1 MNDAPQD
8 KRRLVAGLRA
18 RIEGDLATVERRQ
31 ADTAAAATHEE
42 NRAEHAKDTRAT
54 EDSYLARG
62 LAERVAALRRNLEA
76 LGGTPIRDF
85 ADGEAIA
92 VGALVTVAA
101 EGDAGEAQEEHW
113 LLVPGAA
120 GIEIRLDERTVLA
133 VTPVSPLGQALLG
146 LQVGDEGAVRTPR
159 GERRFEVLSIS

>member
-1 MNDAPQD
+1 MSNASPD
-8 KRRLVAGLRA
+8 KRRLVAGFRA
-18 RIEGDLATVERRQ
+18 RIEEDLATVERRR
-31 ADTAAAATHEE
+31 ADTAAGATHEE

-62 LAERVAALRRNLEA
+62 LAERVAELRRALEA
-76 LGGTPIRDF
+76 LGSAPIRDF

-92 VGALVTVAA
+92 VGALVTVAT
-101 EGDAGEAQEEHW
+101 EGDEGEAQEERW

-120 GIEIRLDERTVLA
+120 GIEIQLDGRKVRA

-146 LQVGDEGAVRTPR
+146 LEMGDEGALRTPR
-159 GERRFEVLSIS
+159 GERRFEVLSVA

>member
-1 MNDAPQD
+1 MSDASPD
-8 KRRLVAGLRA
+8 KHSLVTGLRA
-18 RIEGDLATVERRQ
+18 RIEEDLETVERRQ
-31 ADTAAAATHEE
+31 ADTAAGATHEE

-62 LAERVAALRRNLEA
+62 LAERVAELRRALEA
-76 LGGTPIRDF
+76 LGSAPIRDF
-85 ADGEAIA
+85 ADDEAIA

-101 EGDAGEAQEEHW
+101 ESEDGDAQEEHW

-120 GIEIRLDERTVLA
+120 GIEIQLDDRTVRA

-146 LQVGDEGAVRTPR
+146 LEVGDEGALRTPR
-159 GERRFEVLSIS
+159 GERRFEVLSVA